1 MTNREKFVE
10 AYKEYIAREVEYYLQ
25 KVDDEKFVKNALKN
39 SKDWCYHFSHYAKGH
54 GYRQLWDDW
63 NKDRKEPYSEK
74 EVADII
80 TWLNSEAREDI
91 GAWECDD
98 DDDDD
103 E

>member
-10 AYKEYIAREVEYYLQ
+10 AYKKYIVWEVETYLQ
-25 KVDDEKFVKNALKN
+25 KVDSEKFVENALKC
-39 SKDWCYHFSHYAKGH
+39 SEDWYYHFLNYAKGH

-80 TWLNSEAREDI
+80 AWLNSEAREDI
-91 GAWECDD
+91 GA
-98 DDDDD
+98 
-103 E
+103 

>member
-1 MTNREKFVE
+1 MTNREKFIE
-10 AYKEYIAREVEYYLQ
+10 AYKDYVVWNVEYYLQ
-25 KVDDEKFVKNALKN
+25 EVDDKTFLKNALKN
-39 SKDWCYHFSHYAKGH
+39 SEDWYNSFLLYAKGH
-54 GYRQLWDDW
+54 GFRQLWDDW
-63 NKDRKEPYSEK
+63 NKDRKMPYREK

-80 TWLNSEAREDI
+80 AWLNSEAREDI